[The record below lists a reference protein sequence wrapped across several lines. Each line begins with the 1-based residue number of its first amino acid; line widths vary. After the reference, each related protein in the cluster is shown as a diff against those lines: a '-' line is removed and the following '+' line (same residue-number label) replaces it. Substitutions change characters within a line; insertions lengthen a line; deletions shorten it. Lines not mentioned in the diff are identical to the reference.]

1 MAGSHLSV
9 FLPQR
14 TPNPSLHH
22 NSLPHFDP
30 CTYHWKAIWRL
41 REFLLKNAIP
51 APSIGD
57 VSAVLRRLQKPPI
70 HSSFLFWAP
79 LGRASNSEL
88 LAEPTLP
95 QGTTPQG
102 GFPLA
107 ISNPCRRLLCFPSFS
122 LSLLVIH
129 VPFLQ
134 LGPPVTFKSDTI
146 RKPPH
151 STYPLYPH
159 IV

>member
-88 LAEPTLP
+88 LAEPTSRRVP
-95 QGTTPQG
+95 PRKVD
-102 GFPLA
+102 FPLA

-122 LSLLVIH
+122 LLSLLCMY
-129 VPFLQ
+129 
-134 LGPPVTFKSDTI
+134 
-146 RKPPH
+146 H
-151 STYPLYPH
+151 SHSWTP
-159 IV
+159 

>member
-22 NSLPHFDP
+22 NSLLHFDP
-30 CTYHWKAIWRL
+30 CTYHRKAIWPL
-41 REFLLKNAIP
+41 REFLLRNAIP
-51 APSIGD
+51 APSIGG

-88 LAEPTLP
+88 LAEPTSRRVP
-95 QGTTPQG
+95 PRKVD
-102 GFPLA
+102 FPLPYQIPA
-107 ISNPCRRLLCFPSFS
+107 DLSYVFPHSVS
-122 LSLLVIH
+122 LSLSCMYHYHSWTPVI
-129 VPFLQ
+129 L
-134 LGPPVTFKSDTI
+134 KSATI
-146 RKPPH
+146 RNLLTA
-151 STYPLYPH
+151 SIRYILT
-159 IV
+159 

>member
-22 NSLPHFDP
+22 NSLLPFDP
-30 CTYHWKAIWRL
+30 CTYHGKAIWRL
-41 REFLLKNAIP
+41 REFLLRNAIP
-51 APSIGD
+51 APSIGG
-57 VSAVLRRLQKPPI
+57 VSAVLRHLQKPPMRF
-70 HSSFLFWAP
+70 SFLFWVP

-107 ISNPCRRLLCFPSFS
+107 ISNPCRRLPCFPFQFS
-122 LSLLVIH
+122 LSSCPCMYH
-129 VPFLQ
+129 SHSWT
-134 LGPPVTFKSDTI
+134 PVTLKTATVRNLFTAPTRYI
-146 RKPPH
+146 L
-151 STYPLYPH
+151 T
-159 IV
+159 